1 MAGFIAFGFGEPIQL
16 EKHTQQLVLKHHYSI
31 RAPLYTSPDMFW
43 YTDQIP
49 VINVH
54 VSLGISNG
62 KEGKAFGFIIDP
74 ASKVYKIVHQGQCDF
89 NIVD

>member
-1 MAGFIAFGFGEPIQL
+1 
-16 EKHTQQLVLKHHYSI
+16 
-31 RAPLYTSPDMFW
+31 MFW